1 MGIQVAARTELCR
14 SIATR
19 CYMVVSVHHTYE
31 HHMFNIH
38 KQQFPHDCFK
48 VMLLTHIVCIL
59 WNDAIVLHSG
69 GITEARRIVALASAY
84 DVPIIPHG
92 SSIYSYHLQYAFP
105 NLPMSEFLVLA
116 PNGDEVS
123 PY

>member
-1 MGIQVAARTELCR
+1 
-14 SIATR
+14 
-19 CYMVVSVHHTYE
+19 
-31 HHMFNIH
+31 
-38 KQQFPHDCFK
+38 
-48 VMLLTHIVCIL
+48 
-59 WNDAIVLHSG
+59 VLHSG

-123 PY
+123 PYFGKLFLDEPLPTNGHIKLDPTKPVGCSIIHAHASTLVHHVIIQ